1 MGTGSVTPPSRRLR
15 RLWNAGSRRV
25 QLHQRLT
32 PSCTSGSPP
41 EATLLTVLLL
51 ARVFPTMAH
60 PQQGR
65 IIDILEKEE
74 LFTQLIQLSGSEDRY
89 WWVASVSRHTLVHRE
104 GLLNIIR
111 IEREKRCR
119 EACEALA
126 STFVREGQEPEPSDP
141 MESRTCSMAVGQ
153 NLPHGTMNHPML
165 PRNECLARF
174 DATAGS
180 IQIFLETAGGSMQ
193 LRPTVTATAVAPAD
207 AAAGAPAIENT
218 AEAAATAAVADRT
231 QGTAAIA
238 FVPSE
243 ETAEELMIR
252 RQAAAR
258 VRTASRSRS
267 RSRGDSSQ
275 SGRSRSRSREDQG
288 VWWSYEDHICR
299 EDKCRRPHF
308 HLLRIMSTACRE
320 TQQTQRFQVDLGL
333 WPSEE
338 CSLWPPPEYW
348 TYIDQQRPDLYRSR
362 FCSPDNARF
371 YAGDS
376 EANAGGS
383 EASDSEGSAHNI
395 YVCECNRCLNTRRR
409 VPLLQPARIG
419 WV

>member
-1 MGTGSVTPPSRRLR
+1 
-15 RLWNAGSRRV
+15 
-25 QLHQRLT
+25 
-32 PSCTSGSPP
+32 
-41 EATLLTVLLL
+41 
-51 ARVFPTMAH
+51 MAH
-60 PQQGR
+60 PQQSR
-65 IIDILEKEE
+65 FIDILEKEE
-74 LFTQLIQLSGSEDRY
+74 LWRQLIEMSGSENRY

-111 IEREKRCR
+111 IEREERCR

-153 NLPHGTMNHPML
+153 NLLHGTMNHPML
-165 PRNECLARF
+165 PSNECLALF

-180 IQIFLETAGGSMQ
+180 IQIFDATAGGSMR
-193 LRPTVTATAVAPAD
+193 LRTTVRTTAVAPAD

-243 ETAEELMIR
+243 ETVEDLMIR
-252 RQAAAR
+252 RQVAAIARRR
-258 VRTASRSRS
+258 VRTASRSPS
-267 RSRGDSSQ
+267 RSRGDSPQ
-275 SGRSRSRSREDQG
+275 SSRSRSRSREDEG

-383 EASDSEGSAHNI
+383 EASDSEGSA
-395 YVCECNRCLNTRRR
+395 TRRR
-409 VPLLQPARIG
+409 IPLLQPARIG

>member
-1 MGTGSVTPPSRRLR
+1 
-15 RLWNAGSRRV
+15 
-25 QLHQRLT
+25 
-32 PSCTSGSPP
+32 
-41 EATLLTVLLL
+41 
-51 ARVFPTMAH
+51 
-60 PQQGR
+60 
-65 IIDILEKEE
+65 
-74 LFTQLIQLSGSEDRY
+74 
-89 WWVASVSRHTLVHRE
+89 
-104 GLLNIIR
+104 
-111 IEREKRCR
+111 
-119 EACEALA
+119 
-126 STFVREGQEPEPSDP
+126 
-141 MESRTCSMAVGQ
+141 
-153 NLPHGTMNHPML
+153 
-165 PRNECLARF
+165 
-174 DATAGS
+174 
-180 IQIFLETAGGSMQ
+180 MQ
-193 LRPTVTATAVAPAD
+193 LRTTVTATAVAPAD

-275 SGRSRSRSREDQG
+275 SGRSRSRSREDEG
-288 VWWSYEDHICR
+288 VWWSYEDHLCR

-338 CSLWPPPEYW
+338 CRLWPPPEYW
-348 TYIDQQRPDLYRSR
+348 TSFYQQRPDLYRSR

-409 VPLLQPARIG
+409 IPLLQPARIG

>member
-1 MGTGSVTPPSRRLR
+1 
-15 RLWNAGSRRV
+15 
-25 QLHQRLT
+25 
-32 PSCTSGSPP
+32 
-41 EATLLTVLLL
+41 
-51 ARVFPTMAH
+51 MAH

-153 NLPHGTMNHPML
+153 NLPDGTMNHPML
-165 PRNECLARF
+165 PRNECLALF

-180 IQIFLETAGGSMQ
+180 IQIFDATAGGSMQ
-193 LRPTVTATAVAPAD
+193 LRTTVTTTAVAPAD

-231 QGTAAIA
+231 QGTAAFV

-243 ETAEELMIR
+243 ETVEELMIR

-267 RSRGDSSQ
+267 RSRGDSPQ
-275 SGRSRSRSREDQG
+275 SGRSRSRSRGDEG
-288 VWWSYEDHICR
+288 VWWSYEGKR
-299 EDKCRRPHF
+299 RRPHF

-371 YAGDS
+371 PKGLSDSEANAGDSEADAGVSEANAGDS